1 MNARNNA
8 AIEAVQAKLCPIDA
22 IDAIDAI
29 DSAQA
34 ALLKAQ
40 ALIAMTFG
48 ESGKAF
54 RTMNDDYQ
62 ERFLW
67 AINDLVNEAT
77 SRVTAI
83 AERGISG

>member
-8 AIEAVQAKLCPIDA
+8 AIEAVKAKLCLV
-22 IDAIDAI
+22 DAIDAI
-29 DSAQA
+29 DSTQA

-48 ESGKAF
+48 ESGEAF

-67 AINDLVNEAT
+67 AISDLVNEAT
-77 SRVTAI
+77 RRVTAI

>member
-8 AIEAVQAKLCPIDA
+8 AIEAVQAKLCP

-48 ESGKAF
+48 ESGEAF